1 MLIAPHPDDEAVA
14 CSIILHR
21 ALLKGATVRVVYVT
35 DGDNNPWP
43 QRLLERKWGLNA
55 ADRKRWGKLRRAEAL
70 AALRVLG
77 LRHDDAE
84 FLALPDQGM
93 TDLLLADGNSLVT
106 RVARLMAEWRP
117 TDVLLP
123 SLSDTHPD
131 HSAVAVLLRL
141 ALEDQRAGEAPIR
154 QWSYLV
160 HGRRAAF
167 AQSALAL
174 AQSKSETARKILAIR
189 CHETQIKLSRRRF
202 LAYADRQEQ
211 FAPVAPIRPG
221 TGVGAIRSTHRG
233 DSTLCLSLRL
243 QIKPWLAPE
252 NAVLL
257 LGRTIAGELQSFRVR
272 MPVRSGPVD
281 MVDGGTGDQ
290 VGVAHFRGHAFSGK
304 FFLPTEL
311 FSPSQNLFVKFDRR
325 SWFFDEA
332 GWLEVPPA
340 VSREQIPQP
349 ALTAEESSL
358 AIR

>member
-14 CSIILHR
+14 CGIILHR
-21 ALLKGATVRVVYVT
+21 ALLKGASIRVVYIT

-43 QRLLERKWGLNA
+43 QRLLEKRWGLNA
-55 ADRKRWGKLRRAEAL
+55 VDRKRWGKLRRAEAL

-77 LRHDDAE
+77 LRDDDAE
-84 FLALPDQGM
+84 FLGLPDQGM
-93 TDLLLADGNSLVT
+93 TDLLMADSNSLVA
-106 RVARLMAEWRP
+106 RIARLMTEWRP
-117 TDVLLP
+117 TDILLP
-123 SLSDTHPD
+123 SSSDTHPD

-160 HGRRAAF
+160 HGRSAAF

-174 AQSKSETARKILAIR
+174 SQSKSERARKILAIR

-202 LAYADRQEQ
+202 LAYANRQEQ
-211 FAPVAPIRPG
+211 FASGAPIQPG
-221 TGVGAIRSTHRG
+221 TAEGAIRSTHRG
-233 DSTLCLSLRL
+233 DSTVCLSLRL
-243 QIKPWLAPE
+243 QVKPWLAPE
-252 NAVLL
+252 NGVLL

-272 MPVRSGPVD
+272 MPVRSGPAD
-281 MVDGGTGDQ
+281 MVDGGTGDRA
-290 VGVAHFRGHAFSGK
+290 GVAHFRGNAFSGK

-332 GWLEVPPA
+332 GWLEVPPS
-340 VSREQIPQP
+340 VSKEPIPEP
-349 ALTAEESSL
+349 ALSAEESSL